1 MNLRSALIFV
11 LLLTL
16 SLCVTA
22 QYYDTGQDPANL
34 KWLQI
39 KTGRFNVIYPEK
51 YGTAGIEFARSLDKA
66 YSDLNSL
73 FPEKK
78 FRIPVIIHN
87 YTTQSNGYVAW
98 APKRMEVYPTPEQ
111 NTIPM
116 NANRQ
121 LALHEMT
128 HVVQMESLNSGFS
141 RVLSYILGQQFTG
154 IVSSLLPLWYL
165 EGDAVFAETVLSES
179 GRGRSAGFQKQLK
192 AIVIEKGKPYK
203 YDKMISE
210 SFRDFVPDHYQFG
223 YQMVAWSRVKELQ
236 TWNKTLKF
244 TANKPFTI
252 NPVNLSLRKNIGL
265 TKKKLYNETFDT
277 LKVLWQ
283 KDILNSG
290 ARPYEVLNPDKTE
303 RFTNYHSPVIAGTD
317 SLIAIKTSLSRT
329 PVFVLIR
336 PSLKTEKKLHIPGNL
351 YPYFISAGS
360 GKLVWVET
368 KSDPRWENRNYSVIK
383 IMDISKGSVRQLSL
397 RSRYMAVAISPDGK
411 LIAASENTSTN
422 INNLVLI
429 SADKGELLKKIPAP
443 SNASLQRPQWSEES
457 KKITVIYLT
466 EAGEGIMSYQTDDGT
481 WNVLVDAGRDDLQSS
496 LLRNDSLFYI
506 TTKTGTDNIYLLT
519 PDNRTLQVTNSRFGV
534 NDLSIRGSSLF
545 FSDYTTSGNN
555 ICKTSLKEFVE
566 KPEKSLSP
574 VSYLSDRFEINKGN
588 SYKPSE
594 ETYTPLPYRK
604 WQHLFGVHSWM
615 PFYTDIE
622 EIQANPASVR
632 PGATIMSQNQ
642 LSTLTATAG
651 YEYSAD
657 KRHMFHSKITWRGW
671 YPVIESDFSY
681 GNKPLIYNARANGTF
696 APLPS
701 ETVNGF
707 QFRNTVSLPLSISS
721 GRFSQFFYLA
731 GISNFQNNY
740 LYLNET
746 SSYSRGMTQISGR
759 FYFNNYTR
767 MSLRDLYPEWGQ
779 SLDIVYSWYPFEND
793 YLGSAVSAKS
803 SLFFPGIFR
812 DHSLRLR
819 LEAEK
824 QTSPYK
830 FYLQGNRISFSR
842 SYDDIS
848 SNEAV
853 FLSAEYKLPIVYP
866 DFNIASI
873 LYLKRIRAGFFY
885 DYTTGTGN
893 YVGSYEDG
901 EYKIEYHDYN
911 EDFKSYGV
919 QLLSDFY
926 FLRIPYMISAGVET
940 TFRSFDQLPYFRL
953 LLNIDIYGMSIGK
966 RMRL

>member
-1 MNLRSALIFV
+1 MNLRLALAFV
-11 LLLTL
+11 LFLTL
-16 SLCVTA
+16 SLSMTA

-98 APKRMEVYPTPEQ
+98 APKRMELYPTPEQ

-116 NANRQ
+116 NATRQ

-141 RVLSYILGQQFTG
+141 KVLSYILGQQFTG
-154 IVSSLLPLWYL
+154 LVSSLLPLWYL

-192 AIVIEKGKPYK
+192 AITVEKGKIYK
-203 YDKMISE
+203 YDKMLLE
-210 SFRDFVPDHYQFG
+210 SYRDYVPDHYQFG
-223 YQMVAWSRVKELQ
+223 YQMVAWSRVNDLQ
-236 TWNKTLKF
+236 IWNKTLQY

-252 NPVNLSLRKNIGL
+252 IPVNLSLRKYTGL
-265 TKKKLYNETFDT
+265 TKKKLYNQTFDT
-277 LKVLWQ
+277 LKALW
-283 KDILNSG
+283 KEDLARSG
-290 ARPYEVLNPDKTE
+290 AKPYEVLNPE
-303 RFTNYHSPVIAGTD
+303 RNESYVNYYSPVVVGPD
-317 SLIAIKTSLSRT
+317 SLIAIRTSLSRN
-329 PVFVLIR
+329 PEFVLIR
-336 PSLKTEKKLHIPGNL
+336 PSLKTVKILHAPGYV
-351 YPYFISAGS
+351 YPYFISCGG
-360 GKLVWVET
+360 GKMVWVET

-383 IMDISKGSVRQLSL
+383 IMDISKGGARQLSR
-397 RSRYMAVAISPDGK
+397 RSRYMAAAISPDGK
-411 LIAASENTSTN
+411 LIAVSENSTQN

-466 EAGEGIMSYQTDDGT
+466 EAGEGIMSYRPDNGT
-481 WNVLVDAGRDDLQSS
+481 WEVLVEAGRDDLQSS

-506 TTKTGTDNIYLLT
+506 SSKTGTDNLYLLT
-519 PDNRTLQVTNSRFGV
+519 PDGRTLQVTNSRFGV

-545 FSDYTTSGNN
+545 FSDYTSSGNN
-555 ICKTSLKEFVE
+555 ICKTSLSEVVE
-566 KPEKSLSP
+566 NPERTFRP
-574 VSYLSDRFEINKGN
+574 VSYLADRFEIIRGN
-588 SYKPSE
+588 NYELSE
-594 ETYTPLPYRK
+594 VTYTPTPYKK
-604 WQHLFGVHSWM
+604 WQHLFGIHSWM
-615 PFYTDIE
+615 PFYADIE
-622 EIQANPASVR
+622 EIQANPASIR

-651 YEYSAD
+651 YEYSEE

-671 YPVIESDFSY
+671 YPVFESDFSY
-681 GNKPLIYNARANGTF
+681 GNEPLIYNVSASGTA
-696 APLPS
+696 APVPS
-701 ETVNGF
+701 ELVNGF
-707 QFRNTVSLPLSISS
+707 HFRNTVSLPLSISS
-721 GRFSQFFYLA
+721 GRFSRFFYLA
-731 GISNFQNNY
+731 GISDFQNHY

-746 SSYSRGMTQISGR
+746 SAYSRGMTQISGR
-759 FYFNNYTR
+759 FYFNNYSR
-767 MSLRDLYPEWGQ
+767 MALRDLYSEWGQ
-779 SLDIVYSWYPFEND
+779 SLDVVYSWYPFESD
-793 YLGSAVSAKS
+793 YLGSALSARS
-803 SLFFPGIFR
+803 SFFFPGIFR
-812 DHSLRLR
+812 DHSIRLR
-819 LEAEK
+819 FEAEK

-830 FYLQGNRISFSR
+830 YYRQGNRISFSR
-842 SYDDIS
+842 SYNDIS
-848 SNEAV
+848 SGKAA
-853 FLSAEYKLPIVYP
+853 FLSAEYTMPLVYP

-885 DYTTGTGN
+885 DYTAGNGN

-901 EYKIEYHDYN
+901 EYKIVYHDYN

-953 LLNIDIYGMSIGK
+953 LFNIDIYGMSIGK
-966 RMRL
+966 RMRF